1 MFANEDC
8 RLIAQVKSGNLDAFA
23 RLYDKYKG
31 QVYRT
36 ALVITRDRDAA
47 EDILQDCFLR
57 VHAHMDRLNGE
68 NTIAPWLYR
77 VTVNLCYNWL
87 ARSRRQVTFLDEIIG
102 HLVGSRGPSPQRM
115 AETWELRSVILRAI
129 DDLTFDHRVVVLLYY
144 LNDFNLEEIAYIL
157 ECPVGT
163 IKSRLYYA
171 REKLKRRLVADE
183 VAVGGLLYET
193 G

>member
-1 MFANEDC
+1 MFENEDS
-8 RLIAQVKSGNLDAFA
+8 RLIAQIKGGNLDAFA

-36 ALVITRDRDAA
+36 ALAITRDREAA

-57 VHAHMDRLNGE
+57 VHAHMNNLNGE
-68 NTIAPWLYR
+68 KSIAPWLYR

-87 ARSRRQVTFLDEIIG
+87 ARGRRQVTFLDEILG
-102 HLVGSRGPSPQRM
+102 HLIGSRSPSLQRM

-129 DDLTFDHRVVVLLYY
+129 DDLSFDHRVVVLLYY
-144 LNDFNLEEIAYIL
+144 LNDFNLDEIAYIL

-163 IKSRLYYA
+163 IKSRLFYA
-171 REKLKRRLVADE
+171 REKLKRRLAADNVAL
-183 VAVGGLLYET
+183 GGLLT
-193 G
+193 V